1 MSTTLA
7 PPRHPALVSGSVM
20 LAALLYSIDWTIA
33 AVALPHMQGT
43 FSATPDQI
51 SWVITSY
58 IVASAIMIPTAGW
71 LSSRFGRKRVFVW
84 AMAGFTIASLFCGL
98 ADTLAFEVFARI
110 VQGMSG
116 AFMIPLSQAIIL
128 DTYPPER
135 HGKAM
140 ALWGTGA
147 VFGSVIGPTIGGYVT
162 EYMSW
167 RYIFFLNIPFGLL
180 AWLGIL
186 AFVPETV
193 RDSKHRLDWF
203 GFLALALGLGAL
215 QMMLD
220 RGGRLDWFESGEIV
234 LEACLAVLGFYLF
247 FAHSLTT
254 RNPFLDLSLLTQRS
268 FFFALAFVF
277 GYGLLTLPTMVLMP
291 TFLEDIRG
299 YPIDTIGL
307 LQSPRGLGLLSAMV
321 ISGRIMDYFSPRTLM
336 AFGLLCLA
344 VSSGE
349 MATWNTDVGEW
360 PIVWTGFLQ
369 GVGAGIMLVPAQVL
383 AFSSLPA
390 HQRTEATSVFNL
402 VRSVGASVGVSIA
415 FAFFVHTS
423 AVNHAQLVEHVTP
436 YNEALQ
442 GEVKA
447 NGWDMSTQA
456 GLAKIEQE
464 IDRQAAMIG
473 YTADFWLIAVGALA
487 GLPLLLAMGS
497 GRRKNSDSPNESA
510 PMPIAVE

>member
-1 MSTTLA
+1 MSSTGSPA
-7 PPRHPALVSGSVM
+7 RHPGLISGSVM

-58 IVASAIMIPTAGW
+58 IVASAVMIPTAGW

-98 ADTLAFEVFARI
+98 ADSLAFEVFARL
-110 VQGMSG
+110 VQGMCG

-186 AFVPETV
+186 AFVPETA
-193 RDSKHRLDWF
+193 RNAKHRLDWF

-215 QMMLD
+215 QMVLD

-234 LEACLAVLGFYLF
+234 LETCLSVLGFYLF
-247 FAHSLTT
+247 FVHSLTT

-277 GYGLLTLPTMVLMP
+277 GYGLLTLPPMVLMP
-291 TFLEDIRG
+291 TFLQDIRG
-299 YPIDTIGL
+299 YPIDTVGL
-307 LQSPRGLGLLSAMV
+307 LQSPRGLGLLSAMI
-321 ISGRIMDYFSPRTLM
+321 ISGRVMDHVPPRLLM

-344 VSSGE
+344 ASSAE
-349 MATWNTDVGEW
+349 MATWNTDIGEW

-369 GVGAGIMLVPAQVL
+369 GVGAGIMLVPVQVL
-383 AFSSLPA
+383 AFSSLPT
-390 HQRTEATSVFNL
+390 HQRTEATAVFNL

-415 FAFFVHTS
+415 FAFFVHTG
-423 AVNHAQLVEHVTP
+423 AVNHAQMVEHVTP
-436 YNEALQ
+436 YNEALHSPTT
-442 GEVKA
+442 A
-447 NGWDMSTQA
+447 HGWQISTKA
-456 GLAKIEQE
+456 GLATLERE
-464 IDRQAAMIG
+464 IDRQAAVMG
-473 YTADFWLIAVGALA
+473 YTADFWLLAIGALL
-487 GLPLLLAMGS
+487 GLVLLLPMGS
-497 GRRKNSDSPNESA
+497 GKRKDGLPQEKTI
-510 PMPIAVE
+510 MPIAME

>member
-1 MSTTLA
+1 MTTAAGL
-7 PPRHPALVSGSVM
+7 PRHPALISGSVI

-43 FSATPDQI
+43 FSATSDQI
-51 SWVITSY
+51 SWIITSY
-58 IVASAIMIPTAGW
+58 IVASAVMIPTAGW
-71 LSSRFGRKRVFVW
+71 LSSRFGRKRVFLW
-84 AMAGFTIASLFCGL
+84 AMAGFTLASLFCGL

-116 AFMIPLSQAIIL
+116 AFLIPLSQAIIL
-128 DTYPPER
+128 DTYPVER

-167 RYIFFLNIPFGLL
+167 RYIFFLNIPFGVL

-193 RDSKHRLDWF
+193 RDAKHRLDWF
-203 GFLALALGLGAL
+203 GFLALAMGLGAL
-215 QMMLD
+215 QMALD

-234 LEACLAVLGFYLF
+234 LEACLAVLGIYLF
-247 FAHSLTT
+247 IAHSVTT

-277 GYGLLTLPTMVLMP
+277 GYGLLTLPTMVMMP
-291 TFLEDIRG
+291 AFLQDIRG
-299 YPIDTIGL
+299 YPIDTVGL
-307 LQSPRGLGLLSAMV
+307 LQSPRGFGLLLAMV
-321 ISGRIMDYFSPRTLM
+321 ISGRAMDRVSPRSLM

-344 VSSGE
+344 GSSAE

-360 PIVWTGFLQ
+360 PIVWTGFVQ

-390 HQRTEATSVFNL
+390 HQRTEATAVFNL
-402 VRSVGASVGVSIA
+402 ARSFGSSVGVSIA
-415 FAFFVHTS
+415 LAFFVHTS

-436 YNEALQ
+436 YNDALR
-442 GEVKA
+442 GEVKS
-447 NGWDMSTQA
+447 NGWDMSTQT
-456 GLAKIEQE
+456 GLATIERE
-464 IDRQAAMIG
+464 INRQAAMLG
-473 YTADFWLIAVGALA
+473 YTADFWLIAAGAVL
-487 GLPLLLAMGS
+487 GLPLLLFMGS
-497 GRRKNSDSPNESA
+497 GRRTRSESSQETA